1 MKNRFLESAAGVL
14 ETDDVGFDTDFRS
27 LPGWCSLQGFGL
39 LVMME
44 NDWDAPLKL
53 DDFLKMERVGEL
65 YEYAFVS
72 FAAKLLGV
80 SPETLKGAAYG
91 QIPEWDSVNHIR
103 LAMEAEKRFAVSY
116 PIERIP
122 EMRTVRDFLSQG

>member
-1 MKNRFLESAAGVL
+1 MNRFYSAVSSVL
-14 ETDDVGFDTDFRS
+14 EVDEVGPETKFRETE
-27 LPGWCSLQGFGL
+27 GWCSLHGFGL

-53 DDFLKMERVGEL
+53 DAFLKMERVGEL

-103 LAMEAEKRFAVSY
+103 LAMEAEKRFDVSY